1 MFYCYSAFLNK
12 ADQTPHLALSL
23 ANRAAVLVKL
33 KFFKEAAQA
42 ELLLL
47 D

>member
-1 MFYCYSAFLNK
+1 
-12 ADQTPHLALSL
+12 
-23 ANRAAVLVKL
+23 VKL

-47 D
+47 DWIMQGNKIDGCTVKGFKGIVLRDLPGT